1 MSLPVSLLQLGA
13 AFETDLNIK
22 SEGQCNPRVLE
33 QVGSEA
39 QTCRR
44 VLRGRFHRCIC
55 QPINSLRCRGLS
67 SKTATIHSSDL
78 PLRFGR
84 VVRRTGEL
92 SRNIAGLL
100 EFIMKTLLSGKL
112 TKLLTPSVIRY
123 GLLLLLTVQVYRPAV
138 LYSSVLN
145 VNNYFDVSPRI
156 RQQFSACE
164 RR

>member
-55 QPINSLRCRGLS
+55 QPINRLRCRGLS

-100 EFIMKTLLSGKL
+100 EFIVNHENVAVREINQTANSF
-112 TKLLTPSVIRY
+112 RY
-123 GLLLLLTVQVYRPAV
+123 PLWLVTIVNRPGIPPCC
-138 LYSSVLN
+138 
-145 VNNYFDVSPRI
+145 FI
-156 RQQFSACE
+156 FKCFE
-164 RR
+164 C